1 MTGNSQPRVLFVAA
15 HDSLGGAA
23 RAVHRIYDT
32 IRRGFDDRV
41 NIHHR
46 VIHKTYDDE
55 GIIGGKPTRSKREYA
70 EYFLRTRF
78 RKYFPRKPFVSD
90 NTVLHSQALYHSG
103 LGREINAL
111 APDVIMLGWLGNAT
125 LSIPEIGSLKAPVVW
140 RLSDMWMFSGA
151 EHYTAHA
158 RYESGYSRSSRPD
171 SESGPDIDRETFLR
185 KKRHWRSPR
194 HVICPSNW
202 MADQVRRS
210 TLTAGW
216 PVHVI
221 PNPIDSD
228 KWAPESPAKARRFL
242 GLPQKEIVVLFG
254 AGGGTKYPHKG
265 ADLFFESLPKLRAQL
280 DQSGDTRPLRAA
292 VFGEEGPE
300 RVEGGVPVTFLGRLD
315 DEGLKNAYSAA
326 DIMVVPSRLDNLPS
340 TAVEAQSC
348 ATPVVAFRI
357 GGLPDIVDDGVTGK
371 LAEPFDT
378 GALAEAMH
386 FVVSEATRQKKMG
399 DAARE
404 RAKTLWAPETIA
416 AQYLDVLE
424 AAMGQ
429 TRR

>member
-1 MTGNSQPRVLFVAA
+1 MTGNSNPRVLFVAA
-15 HDSLGGAA
+15 HDSSGGAA

-32 IRRGFDDRV
+32 IRRGFSERV
-41 NIHHR
+41 DISLR
-46 VIHKTYDDE
+46 VIHKTHDDD
-55 GIIGGKPTRSKREYA
+55 GIIGGKPTRLKTEYA

-90 NTVLHSQALYHSG
+90 NTLLHSQALYHSG
-103 LGREINAL
+103 LGREINHT

-151 EHYTAHA
+151 EHYTSRS
-158 RYESGYSRSSRPD
+158 RYENGYSRSSRPD

-185 KKRHWRSPR
+185 KKRHWRHPR
-194 HVICPSNW
+194 HVICPSHW
-202 MADQVRRS
+202 MAEQVRRS
-210 TLTAGW
+210 TLTKDW

-228 KWAPESPAKARRFL
+228 KWSPGAPADARRTL
-242 GLPQKEIVVLFG
+242 GLPQEEVVVLFG
-254 AGGGTKYPHKG
+254 AGGGTKHPHKG
-265 ADLFFESLPKLRAQL
+265 ADLLFESLPKLKAL
-280 DQSGDTRPLRAA
+280 LEKSGDSRPLRAA
-292 VFGEEGPE
+292 VFGEDAPE
-300 RVEGGVPVTFLGRLD
+300 RIEGGVPVTFLGRLD
-315 DEGLKNAYSAA
+315 DEGLKMAYSAA

-378 GALAEAMH
+378 GSLAEAMH
-386 FVVSEATRQKKMG
+386 FVLSDAARHKKMG
-399 DAARE
+399 DAARV
-404 RAKTLWAPETIA
+404 RATTLWAPALIA
-416 AQYLDVLE
+416 SQYLDVLE
-424 AAMGQ
+424 EAMRQGK
-429 TRR
+429 R

>member
-1 MTGNSQPRVLFVAA
+1 MTGNSKPRVLFVAA

-32 IRRGFDDRV
+32 IRRGFVDRV
-41 NIHHR
+41 DINHR
-46 VIHKTYDDE
+46 VIHKTHDDD
-55 GIIGGKPTRSKREYA
+55 GIIGGKPTRSRREYA

-78 RKYFPRKPFVSD
+78 RKYFPRTPFVSD
-90 NTVLHSQALYHSG
+90 NTLLHSQALHHSG

-151 EHYTAHA
+151 EHYTPHA
-158 RYESGYSRSSRPD
+158 RYEHGYSRSSRPD
-171 SESGPDIDRETFLR
+171 TESGPDIDRETFLR
-185 KKRHWRSPR
+185 KKRHWRRPR
-194 HVICPSNW
+194 HVICPSHW
-202 MADQVRRS
+202 MAEQVRRS
-210 TLTAGW
+210 TLTKDW

-228 KWAPESPAKARRFL
+228 KWSPTPTRDARGVL
-242 GLPQKEIVVLFG
+242 GLPQGDLVVAFG

-265 ADLFFESLPKLRAQL
+265 ADLFFDALPKLRALL
-280 DQSGDTRPLRAA
+280 DHAGDTRALRAA
-292 VFGEEGPE
+292 VFGEASPE
-300 RVEGGVPVTFLGRLD
+300 RLEGGVPVTFLGRLD
-315 DEGLKNAYSAA
+315 DEGLRHAYSAA

-348 ATPVVAFRI
+348 ATPVAAFRI
-357 GGLPDIVDDGVTGK
+357 GGLPDIVEDGVTGK

-378 GALAEAMH
+378 DALAEAM
-386 FVVSEATRQKKMG
+386 FFIVS
-399 DAARE
+399 DRE
-404 RAKTLWAPETIA
+404 RHTTMGEQARTRAQTLWAPEIVG
-416 AQYLDVLE
+416 AQYLDVLDE
-424 AAMGQ
+424 AMG
-429 TRR
+429 RAKR